1 MCLGQVIPHDF
12 GFQHTSNFI
21 LDSME
26 KVRDKLAMVE
36 SLGDIEIATKLMGA
50 GKTFDEHPADVH
62 YRNLQCVAC
71 CGAVAVWRCCRTC
84 WRVTAV
90 AAAARC
96 GRWTTRTRRLQ

>member
-1 MCLGQVIPHDF
+1 
-12 GFQHTSNFI
+12 
-21 LDSME
+21 
-26 KVRDKLAMVE
+26 
-36 SLGDIEIATKLMGA
+36 
-50 GKTFDEHPADVH
+50 VH